1 MRLLP
6 GRNPECVAS
15 AMAEALKNLPGDAGR
30 GGIRD
35 FNIFD
40 QAREELAAL
49 MGIGCPERIALGSNS
64 TWGAEPSCFRFPS
77 GAGRYSAD
85 YKGRA

>member
-1 MRLLP
+1 MKDYEPKIYLNNAATSWP
-6 GRNPECVAS
+6 KPECVAS

-49 MGIGCPERIALGSNS
+49 MELAVRKESL
-64 TWGAEPSCFRFPS
+64 WGAILP
-77 GAGRYSAD
+77 GG
-85 YKGRA
+85 